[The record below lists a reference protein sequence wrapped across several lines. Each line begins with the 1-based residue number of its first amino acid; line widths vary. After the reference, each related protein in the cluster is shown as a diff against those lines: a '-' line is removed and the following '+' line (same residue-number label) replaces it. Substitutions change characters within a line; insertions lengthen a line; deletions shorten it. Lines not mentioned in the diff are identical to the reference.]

1 MISSPAAQLVVMPE
15 ASGVGFMPYGAA
27 AEFLY
32 CRDHEVILAGPYE
45 TGKTLCVL
53 NRVSGLCVKYPGL
66 RVLMVRKTYRS
77 LVESVCVTFEEKVL
91 AVRPGADGASVK
103 KHGGSHPTGYSYP
116 NGSRIVL
123 GGMDNPSKLLSS
135 EWDVIYVN
143 QAEELSLDEWGALTG
158 RATGRAEN
166 MPYAQVLGDANP
178 GPPTHWILHRPSLRV
193 IESRH
198 EDNPTLYDQTSGTW
212 TARGLVTLAVLDAL
226 PGVRRARGRYGK
238 WVAAEG
244 QVYEDFD
251 RAVHLVDRFDVPE
264 SWRRYWV
271 LDFGYTNPFVWQEWA
286 EDPDGRLYVVQEIYR
301 ARRLVEDHARDILQL
316 TAKSPRPAA
325 VICDHDAEDRATFE
339 RHAGVRTVAAFKAVS
354 PGIEAVQARLRLA
367 GDGRP
372 RLYIMRD
379 TVTERD
385 EALAE
390 ERKPTCTL
398 DEVDVYVW
406 PKAVDGRP
414 IKEAPVK
421 DNDHG
426 MDALRYVVAHVD
438 RIHLNRKPGKPQADS
453 ENFNRN
459 NRSIAGGWQSTE
471 L

>member
-1 MISSPAAQLVVMPE
+1 MQSSAAQLVVMPE
-15 ASGVGFMPYGAA
+15 ASDVGYMPHGAA
-27 AEFLY
+27 AEFIY

-45 TGKTLCVL
+45 TGKTLTVL
-53 NRVSGLCVKYPGL
+53 HRVNALCCKHDGL

-77 LVESVCVTFEEKVL
+77 LVESVCVTFEDKVL
-91 AVRPGADGASVK
+91 AMRPGSDGAPVK

-143 QAEELSLDEWGALTG
+143 QAEELTLDEWGALTG

-166 MPYAQVLGDANP
+166 MPYAQVIGDANP

-198 EDNPTLYDQTSGTW
+198 EDNPTLFDHASGTW
-212 TARGLVTLAVLDAL
+212 TERGLVTLAVLDAL

-264 SWRRYWV
+264 SWPRLWAI
-271 LDFGYTNPFVWQEWA
+271 DFGYTNPFVWQEWA
-286 EDPDGRLYVVQEIYR
+286 RDPDGRLYLVREIYR
-301 ARRLVEDHARDILQL
+301 ARRLVEDHARDIKQL
-316 TAKSPRPAA
+316 TAKGPRPVA

-339 RHAGVRTVAAFKAVS
+339 RHAGIRTVPAYKAVS
-354 PGIEAVQARLRLA
+354 PGIEAVQARLRPA
-367 GDGRP
+367 GDERP
-372 RLYIMRD
+372 RLFIMRD
-379 TVTERD
+379 TLLEQD
-385 EALAE
+385 EALADE
-390 ERKPTCTL
+390 HKPTCTL

-414 IKEAPVK
+414 IKEAPIK

-426 MDALRYVVAHVD
+426 MDPLRYVVAHVD
-438 RIHLNRKPGKPQADS
+438 RIHLNRAPGRDRPDS
-453 ENFNRN
+453 EEFARN
-459 NRSIAGGWQSTE
+459 NRSVVGDYLTVE

>member
-1 MISSPAAQLVVMPE
+1 MASSVAASLLVDRP
-15 ASGVGFMPYGAA
+15 GGYTPHGAA
-27 AEFLY
+27 DDFFR
-32 CRDHEVILAGPYE
+32 CREHEVIIAGPYE
-45 TGKTLCVL
+45 TGKTLTALHKV
-53 NRVSGLCVKYPGL
+53 NALCCIYPGL

-77 LVESVCVTFEEKVL
+77 LVESACITFETKVL
-91 AVRPGADGASVK
+91 AMRPGMDGAPVK

-143 QAEELSLDEWGALTG
+143 QAEELTLDEWGALTG

-193 IESRH
+193 IETRH
-198 EDNPTLYDQTSGTW
+198 EDNPTLYDHASGTW

-251 RAVHLVDRFDVPE
+251 RAVHLIDRFAVPR
-264 SWRRYWV
+264 SWPRLWAI
-271 LDFGYTNPFVWQEWA
+271 DFGHTHPFVWQEWVQ
-286 EDPDGRLYVVQEIYR
+286 DPDGRLYLHREIYR
-301 ARRLVEDHARDILQL
+301 SRRLVEDHARDIRAM
-316 TAKSPRPAA
+316 TADDPRPTV
-325 VICDHDAEDRATFE
+325 VICDHDAEGRATLE
-339 RHAGVRTVAAFKAVS
+339 RHLGIVTTAAYKAIA
-354 PGIEAVQARLRLA
+354 PGIEAVQSRLRVA

-372 RLYIMRD
+372 RLFIMRD
-379 TVTERD
+379 TLVERD
-385 EALAE
+385 EALADE
-390 ERKPTCTL
+390 HKPTCTL

-414 IKEAPVK
+414 IREAPVK
-421 DNDHG
+421 ENDHG
-426 MDALRYVVAHVD
+426 MDPLRYTVAHVD
-438 RIHLNRKPGKPQADS
+438 KIHLNRVIGPPTPPS
-453 ENFNRN
+453 EDFRRN
-459 NRSIAGGWQSTE
+459 NRTVTGGYMGVE